1 MYFNCRTYYGFGNQD
16 LHNMVDVWVP
26 DTPEVVDSPIML
38 MVGGLGGLMPGVAY
52 STIFER

>member
-1 MYFNCRTYYGFGNQD
+1 
-16 LHNMVDVWVP
+16 MVDVWVP